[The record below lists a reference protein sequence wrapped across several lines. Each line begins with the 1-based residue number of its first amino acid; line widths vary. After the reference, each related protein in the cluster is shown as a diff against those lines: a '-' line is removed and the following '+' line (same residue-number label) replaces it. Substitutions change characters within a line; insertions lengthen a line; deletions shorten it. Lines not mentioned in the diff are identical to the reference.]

1 MSFNI
6 GTIAKT
12 SSHLLSDLI
21 EILVTLDYFNK
32 GNASKNDIEDILNQN
47 PIDAEEVS
55 EELDR
60 EANEDGSTRQNRFE
74 AHIDDAWFM
83 LNHRAT
89 IYSESYPFKIIDE
102 AIEIKE
108 DFDTPHYIYI
118 LILFCSRLKS
128 FNGNGIRQR
137 WAKYFTQVC
146 KFVMA
151 GIAPNNS
158 IIRIFDANSDDRRQ
172 HYSTNLKTAIRMLAD
187 EMAVLI
193 QEQLL
198 EQEST
203 SGDLGIDLVA
213 IYQFK
218 DGVRT
223 GNFVMFGQCGA
234 QGENWPTKNFECH
247 PDKFRAIFSTYSP
260 IISIMFTP
268 ADYRL
273 ADGEWNKISNISGGT
288 VIDRRRIINL
298 LKNSQDIPTVITDPS
313 FLAFINEL
321 TDIKQSL

>member
-6 GTIAKT
+6 GPIAKT

-21 EILVTLDYFNK
+21 EILVILDYFHK
-32 GNASKNDIEDILNQN
+32 GNASKNDIEDVLNHN
-47 PIDAEEVS
+47 PIDADEVS
-55 EELDR
+55 EELER
-60 EANEDGSTRQNRFE
+60 EGSEDGSTRQNRYE
-74 AHIDDAWFM
+74 SYIDDAWFM
-83 LNHRAT
+83 LNHRSRV
-89 IYSESYPFKIIDE
+89 YEELYPFIIQDE
-102 AIEIKE
+102 AIELKE
-108 DFDTPHYIYI
+108 DFDSQHYIYV

-128 FNGNGIRQR
+128 FNGNGVRQR

-158 IIRIFDANSDDRRQ
+158 IIRIFDANSDDRRKY
-172 HYSTNLKTAIRMLAD
+172 YSTNLKIAIRKLAE

-193 QEQLL
+193 QELLL

-203 SGDLGIDLVA
+203 SGDMGIDLVA

-234 QGENWPTKNFECH
+234 QGENWPAKNFECH

-260 IISIMFTP
+260 IVSIMFTP

-298 LKNSQDIPTVITDPS
+298 LKNSQDINNLLNHTCLIS
-313 FLAFINEL
+313 FKEELAA
-321 TDIKQSL
+321 IKSTI